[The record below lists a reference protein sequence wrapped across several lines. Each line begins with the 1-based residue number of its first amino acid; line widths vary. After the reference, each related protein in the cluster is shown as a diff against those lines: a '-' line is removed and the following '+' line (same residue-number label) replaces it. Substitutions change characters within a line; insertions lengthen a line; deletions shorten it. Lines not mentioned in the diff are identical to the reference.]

1 MAQQRD
7 KPPGLVID
15 YLADRIEP
23 AANTETVSESALYV
37 DYATWCCA
45 SGSAAVSAAEFVAEV
60 DHLRVEND
68 LGDVIRKR
76 RDRYCGIKLAVSA

>member
-1 MAQQRD
+1 M
-7 KPPGLVID
+7 ID

-23 AANTETVSESALYV
+23 AANTETVSEGALYA

-45 SGSAAVSAAEFVAEV
+45 SGSAALSAAEFVAEV
-60 DHLRVEND
+60 DQLRVEND